1 MQVKVSPKYQVT
13 IPVSVREKL
22 GIQPGQKFQVIIHRN
37 RIELIPQKDLR
48 EMRGFLRGLDSDIER
63 ESDRL

>member
-22 GIQPGQKFQVIIHRN
+22 GVQSGQKLQVIIYKD
-37 RIELIPQKDLR
+37 RIELVPQREIKD
-48 EMRGFLRGLDSDIER
+48 MRGFLEGMDSDIER

>member
-22 GIQPGQKFQVIIHRN
+22 GVQSGQKLQVIIYKD
-37 RIELIPQKDLR
+37 RIELVPQREIKD
-48 EMRGFLRGLDSDIER
+48 MRGFLEGMDSDIDR